1 MPERSNSRE
10 AEARHRGLRNASADA
25 IVVIREIL
33 EDTRA
38 RQNRKTAVAR
48 EPRETKSAYS
58 IFRHIGISM
67 CKLAPPISREAA
79 PKRTLGD
86 GARAALRRFGH
97 LQRIRVDVDH
107 QYSRV
112 IFQT

>member
-1 MPERSNSRE
+1 MPERSNRE

-67 CKLAPPISREAA
+67 CKLAPPVSRGEAA
-79 PKRTLGD
+79 PKRTP
-86 GARAALRRFGH
+86 RRRRTRSLAPFRSPSAHSG
-97 LQRIRVDVDH
+97 
-107 QYSRV
+107 
-112 IFQT
+112 

>member
-1 MPERSNSRE
+1 MPERSNRE

-67 CKLAPPISREAA
+67 CKLAPPVSREAA
-79 PKRTLGD
+79 PKRNPTRRRTRSPAPFRSPS
-86 GARAALRRFGH
+86 ARSG
-97 LQRIRVDVDH
+97 
-107 QYSRV
+107 
-112 IFQT
+112 